1 MIFFQQPLCLQLSG
15 PKILDAGASRLR
27 KEEEAPYLSWK
38 SWFFL
43 ISPPPSTLALNSFPF
58 CPFRNSSLL
67 TKAKNNVYA
76 FQWPSLI
83 SIGDAGKKET
93 LRGRS
98 CSEVCVYKSW
108 LTPRFSDE
116 KCHLRFSLSL
126 ESQDL
131 CLSVRPC
138 QQAWKVPTDSRWH
151 QRQSTPERGS
161 WTQEGKDI
169 RESSSCDWGKSQVLV
184 ATLQF
189 LKIACYLIKITGPLL
204 CSQGCTNLQTRAPR
218 KVGTL
223 EAWSCQQS
231 SKLYAI
237 LHPNLASQQRQLALV
252 TVGTMQGRP
261 LSHSSRVKGTTS
273 PTRSVPAGEGKAGGA
288 WKQGLG
294 ACEGL

>member
-93 LRGRS
+93 LHGRS
-98 CSEVCVYKSW
+98 CSEVCVCKSW

-116 KCHLRFSLSL
+116 KCHPRFSLSL

>member
-98 CSEVCVYKSW
+98 CSEVCVCKSW